1 MKRFT
6 TLLGAV
12 LLAASAAVVAQAPAP
27 APKDTPKAAS
37 GPKAESPRREAF
49 RQARDKARK
58 ACEGKP
64 AAEQGDCMRREMCA
78 QSADPAKCEAR
89 AKDRAAR
96 RAKMR
101 EACKDKQ
108 GEELKACI
116 REHRKS
122 SKK

>member
-1 MKRFT
+1 MKPIAA
-6 TLLGAV
+6 LLV
-12 LLAASAAVVAQAPAP
+12 SLLIAAPAFAQAP
-27 APKDTPKAAS
+27 KAEA
-37 GPKAESPRREAF
+37 PKAEQKAEKREAF
-49 RQARDKARK
+49 RQAREKARK

-89 AKDRAAR
+89 AKERAAR
-96 RAKMR
+96 RTKMR